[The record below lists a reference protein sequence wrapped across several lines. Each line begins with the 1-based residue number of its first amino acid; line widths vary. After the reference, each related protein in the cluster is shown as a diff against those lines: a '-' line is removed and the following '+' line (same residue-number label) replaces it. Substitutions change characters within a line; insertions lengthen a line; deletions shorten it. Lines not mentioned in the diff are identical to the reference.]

1 MSMTVTSHAVSE
13 AISPVMVKTH
23 MSQLSSNGSKP
34 MLVYAEVNQKGVPV
48 ILADVMAT
56 LTSDKGV
63 KHELKLQD
71 NGAGDV
77 EPQYI

>member
-1 MSMTVTSHAVSE
+1 MTVTSRAVSD
-13 AISPVMVKTH
+13 AIPPVMVKTH
-23 MSQLSSNGSKP
+23 MSQQFSNGSKP

-56 LTSDKGV
+56 LKSDSGDQYQ
-63 KHELKLQD
+63 LQLLD

-77 EPQYI
+77 EPQYMVI

>member
-1 MSMTVTSHAVSE
+1 MSMTVTSRAVSD
-13 AISPVMVKTH
+13 AIPPVMVKTH
-23 MSQLSSNGSKP
+23 MSQQSSNGSKP

-48 ILADVMAT
+48 ILANVTAT
-56 LTSDKGV
+56 LKSDSGV
-63 KHELKLQD
+63 QYQLQLLD